1 MSAPRFVVYCTSK
14 ITPSSSCR
22 RRSRTEAPAAPL
34 IHPKPLRPPEPVP
47 LAVARWERQ
56 KKDWVVNMAILALY
70 TDIPLSAP
78 ANNPALARRV
88 ENENKPMAPKAL
100 GRRQV
105 IVKSAVV

>member
-14 ITPSSSCR
+14 ITRSSSCR
-22 RRSRTEAPAAPL
+22 RRSHTETPAAPL
-34 IHPKPLRPPEPVP
+34 IHPKPLHPPEPVP

-78 ANNPALARRV
+78 ANNPALARVRLSPV
-88 ENENKPMAPKAL
+88 AGGCLRWQKLMDLIAC
-100 GRRQV
+100 
-105 IVKSAVV
+105 